1 MFNLAVWPGFKV
13 AGNVAPETEKP
24 VPVSVAPLM
33 VTGAV
38 PVEVKVKDCAV
49 GVLTTMLPN
58 AKVVAPALSVG
69 IAAFSCTEKVFDTL
83 PALAVMVAA

>member
-1 MFNLAVWPGFKV
+1 MFNLAVWPGFNV

-24 VPVSVAPLM
+24 VPVSVALLM

-58 AKVVAPALSVG
+58 AKVVALALSVG